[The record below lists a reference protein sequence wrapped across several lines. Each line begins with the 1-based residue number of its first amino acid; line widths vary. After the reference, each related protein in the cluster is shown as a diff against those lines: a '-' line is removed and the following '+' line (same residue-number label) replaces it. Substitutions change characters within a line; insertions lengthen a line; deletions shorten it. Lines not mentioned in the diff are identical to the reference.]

1 MTTDCLLKDKFNMKI
16 PNSEHGENLLCTEIA
31 FDIQNNFCM
40 QYVLPMFCKK
50 KSFWQR
56 FTCISYILGFIMQS
70 LVSFWSFQI
79 KKNLNFPWKSS
90 TLGKFK
96 FPFWIKWLHA
106 SNFDYF
112 FNTVIH
118 TYSWREPEKFLNIDL
133 IIRHKIDQFHQLNTF
148 LKSWFFSCKSF
159 KPVWRLTISDVT
171 TYVEFL

>member
-1 MTTDCLLKDKFNMKI
+1 M
-16 PNSEHGENLLCTEIA
+16 LCTDIVS
-31 FDIQNNFCM
+31 DIQNNFCT
-40 QYVLPMFCKK
+40 QHVLPMFCKK

-70 LVSFWSFQI
+70 LISFWSFQI

-118 TYSWREPEKFLNIDL
+118 TYSWREPEKFLNRFDHTSQNWPVSPIKYFFEIL
-133 IIRHKIDQFHQLNTF
+133 I
-148 LKSWFFSCKSF
+148 FFMQK
-159 KPVWRLTISDVT
+159 L
-171 TYVEFL
+171 